1 MKPLHILL
9 ALAMAAAMV
18 AQAASAQSWP
28 SKTVRIVVP
37 FAPGAL
43 TDIAARA
50 IGVELG
56 EQLGQQFVVENKGG
70 AGGTLGTA
78 DVARSP
84 ADGSSFVFT
93 DNSYMI
99 SAGLYAKL
107 PYDPVK
113 DLVPV
118 TLAVEAAAIMIARL
132 ELPAKNLR
140 ELLALAKAKPR
151 TLTYGSG
158 GQGSSA
164 HLATELFLT
173 QAGVEMVHVPFK
185 GVAAAITDVIGGRID
200 VTISTV
206 GAALGQVKSGKA
218 RALAVT
224 GKERVPSLP
233 EVPTFAESGYPDY
246 DMVYRFGLL
255 APAGTPSAIVNRMRD
270 EVAKAASK
278 PRVRELLI
286 PQGARPVASTPA
298 EYGAIIEREMRSWKA
313 VIDKAGVK
321 VE

>member
-1 MKPLHILL
+1 MRWVLL
-9 ALAMAAAMV
+9 ALTMAAQLAW
-18 AQAASAQSWP
+18 AQSWP
-28 SKTVRIVVP
+28 SKPVRLVVP

-50 IGVELG
+50 IGAELG
-56 EQLGQQFVVENKGG
+56 EQLGHQFIVENKGG

-78 DVARSP
+78 DVAKSAP
-84 ADGSSFVFT
+84 DGSSFVFT

-99 SAGLYAKL
+99 SAGLYSKL
-107 PYDPVK
+107 PYDPLK

-118 TLAVEAAAIMIARL
+118 TLAVEAAAIMIAKL
-132 ELPAKNLR
+132 DLPAKDLR
-140 ELLALAKAKPR
+140 ELVALAKARPR

-185 GVAAAITDVIGGRID
+185 GVAAAIADVVGGRID
-200 VTISTV
+200 ITVSTV
-206 GAALGQVKSGKA
+206 GAAVGHVKSGKV

-224 GKERVPSLP
+224 GKDRVPSLP

-246 DMVYRFGLL
+246 DMVYRFGFL
-255 APAGTPSAIVNRMRD
+255 APAGTPPAIVNRMRD
-270 EVAKAASK
+270 EVAKAGNK

-286 PQGARPVASTPA
+286 PQGARLVASTPA
-298 EYGAIIEREMRSWKA
+298 DYAAIIEREMRTWKA
-313 VIDKAGVK
+313 VIERAGVK